1 MNIYMRTPSLTAA
14 LLLILSQTTV
24 SGQQV
29 ILLLGPPGAGKT
41 TQAKY
46 LSRKYRIPAISMAE
60 ILKKAGGKVNFNR
73 SLKVPLASGEMV
85 NDEVANQLI
94 HQRITLKDA
103 QQGFLLDGYPQTAKQ
118 AEYLEAQLK
127 ERGLPDPVVLL
138 LDVPDAVALERM
150 STRGRADDTPELSR
164 RRLQQYR
171 AEEKLVLE
179 RYTKNQKKV
188 DGTRKP
194 QEVWEEIQ
202 RVLDQR

>member
-1 MNIYMRTPSLTAA
+1 MHLAVA
-14 LLLILSQTTV
+14 LQT
-24 SGQQV
+24 V

-41 TQAKY
+41 TQAKN

-94 HQRITLKDA
+94 HQRITQKDA
-103 QQGFLLDGYPQTAKQ
+103 QQGFLLDGYPQTPKQ
-118 AEYLEAQLK
+118 AEYLETQLK

-138 LDVPDAVALERM
+138 LEVPDAVALERM

-164 RRLQQYR
+164 KRLQQYR
-171 AEEKLVLE
+171 AEEKLVLD

-188 DGTRKP
+188 DGTAKP
-194 QEVWEEIQ
+194 QEVWQQIQ
-202 RVLDQR
+202 RALEATATEPRP

>member
-1 MNIYMRTPSLTAA
+1 MRTPTLTAA
-14 LLLILSQTTV
+14 VMLLLAQATVRGQT
-24 SGQQV
+24 V

-41 TQAKY
+41 TQAKN

-94 HQRITLKDA
+94 QQRIAQKDA

-138 LDVPDAVALERM
+138 LEVPDAVALERM
-150 STRGRADDTPELSR
+150 STRGRVDDTPELSR

-171 AEEKLVLE
+171 VEEKLVLE
-179 RYTKNQKKV
+179 RYTRNQKKV

-202 RVLDQR
+202 RVLDQ

>member
-1 MNIYMRTPSLTAA
+1 MHLAVA
-14 LLLILSQTTV
+14 LQT
-24 SGQQV
+24 V

-41 TQAKY
+41 TQAKN

-94 HQRITLKDA
+94 HQGITQKDA
-103 QQGFLLDGYPQTAKQ
+103 QQGFLLDGYPQTPKQ
-118 AEYLEAQLK
+118 AEYLEAQLQ
-127 ERGLPDPVVLL
+127 ERGLPDPLVLL
-138 LDVPDAVALERM
+138 LEVPDAVALERM
-150 STRGRADDTPELSR
+150 STRGRPDDTPELSR

-171 AEEKLVLE
+171 AEEKLVLD

-188 DGTRKP
+188 DGTQKP
-194 QEVWEEIQ
+194 QEVWQEIQ

>member
-1 MNIYMRTPSLTAA
+1 MRTPTLTAA
-14 LLLILSQTTV
+14 LLLLLTQTTV
-24 SGQQV
+24 RGQTV

-41 TQAKY
+41 TQAKN
-46 LSRKYRIPAISMAE
+46 LSRQYRIPAISMAE

-94 HQRITLKDA
+94 QQRITQKDA

-127 ERGLPDPVVLL
+127 ERGLPDPLVLL
-138 LDVPDAVALERM
+138 LEVPDAVALERM
-150 STRGRADDTPELSR
+150 STRGRVDDTPELSR
-164 RRLQQYR
+164 RRLEQYR

-179 RYTKNQKKV
+179 RYTRNQKKV

-194 QEVWEEIQ
+194 QEVWREIQ
-202 RVLDQR
+202 RVLGQ